1 MLAKSGVEA
10 PEQDAENCFKKM
22 ADKSDLGEI
31 ARFDKA
37 KLKKTETQ
45 ENTLLTK
52 KTIEQEKQSV
62 IS

>member
-1 MLAKSGVEA
+1 
-10 PEQDAENCFKKM
+10 M